1 MPQAL
6 GTRSATRVRVNSAA
20 STVDSSANRQCAISK
35 LFAPPVLLPRDQ
47 MAGAT
52 GLEPPTPRV
61 TGRRARGP
69 VPSPPPLY
77 HAATKLVAR
86 REPESTHLNS
96 RDTMKSYA
104 V

>member
-35 LFAPPVLLPRDQ
+35 LFAPPALLPRDQ

-52 GLEPPTPRV
+52 GLEPATSCA
-61 TGRRARGP
+61 TRRRSNQLHHGP
-69 VPSPPPLY
+69 ETDQKTTCLTSSAMHSL
-77 HAATKLVAR
+77 TL
-86 REPESTHLNS
+86 
-96 RDTMKSYA
+96 SYTF
-104 V
+104 VFVI